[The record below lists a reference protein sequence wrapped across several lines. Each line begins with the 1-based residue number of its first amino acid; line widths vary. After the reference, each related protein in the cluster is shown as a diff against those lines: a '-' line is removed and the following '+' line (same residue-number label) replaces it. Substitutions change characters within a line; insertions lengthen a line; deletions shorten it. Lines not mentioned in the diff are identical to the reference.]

1 MLILIASNITGL
13 FGGKNLASN
22 IISELLNIMIF
33 ILKDILSM
41 DTNLLINEATN
52 FWKTLMATIC

>member
-13 FGGKNLASN
+13 FGGKNLAGN